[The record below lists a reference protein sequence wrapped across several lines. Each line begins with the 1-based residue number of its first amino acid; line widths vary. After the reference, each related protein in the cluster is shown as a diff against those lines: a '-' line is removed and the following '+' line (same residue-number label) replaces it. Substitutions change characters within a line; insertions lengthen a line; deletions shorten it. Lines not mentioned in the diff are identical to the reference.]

1 MIYTTIPING
11 NTEAYVKTSCSPK
24 VCARSPNTKEHMQI
38 PASFAIWNTAFAIPR
53 SSCEHSMT
61 IIAWMVGTIIPEPS
75 PSSSESMQSIER
87 EVQNLMPT
95 RQISMHMTP
104 ITMDF
109 LEPMYLFIL
118 PTNNLDTASVIA
130 WQVKNIPMFAIPTVF
145 PHVGRYVTTPL
156 EPIKMKN
163 NVKVDG
169 SIVGEIVFFNLSLND
184 IFLGFCW
191 FGLNSVFFASM
202 GSSYFVTS
210 IIKTARKT
218 QPVHERNKD
227 LYPKLFIMNN
237 AIVEPNA
244 AEIV

>member
-1 MIYTTIPING
+1 M
-11 NTEAYVKTSCSPK
+11 KTSCSPK
-24 VCARSPNTKEHMQI
+24 VCARSPNTNEHMQI

-75 PSSSESMQSIER
+75 PSSSESMQSVVR
-87 EVQNLMPT
+87 VVQNLMPI

-104 ITMDF
+104 IMMDF

-118 PTNNLDTASVIA
+118 PTNNLDTANVIA
-130 WQVKNIPMFAIPTVF
+130 WQVKNIPIFAIPTDL

-184 IFLGFCW
+184 IFWGFCW
-191 FGLNSVFFASM
+191 F
-202 GSSYFVTS
+202 
-210 IIKTARKT
+210 
-218 QPVHERNKD
+218 
-227 LYPKLFIMNN
+227 
-237 AIVEPNA
+237 
-244 AEIV
+244 